1 MATMA
6 GFEPSTADHVIC
18 SVVGSAEE
26 EMTLT
31 QVADA
36 LFPGYSP
43 QWVRERCRRL
53 ALAGMLEID
62 RTCRPSRVRLPG
74 RRN

>member
-6 GFEPSTADHVIC
+6 VFEPSTADHVIC
-18 SVVGSAEE
+18 SVVDSAEE
-26 EMTLT
+26 DLTLT

-36 LFPGYSP
+36 LFPQFSP

-53 ALAGMLEID
+53 ALAGMIEID
-62 RTCRPSRVRLPG
+62 HTRRPATVRLAG
-74 RRN
+74 RRS